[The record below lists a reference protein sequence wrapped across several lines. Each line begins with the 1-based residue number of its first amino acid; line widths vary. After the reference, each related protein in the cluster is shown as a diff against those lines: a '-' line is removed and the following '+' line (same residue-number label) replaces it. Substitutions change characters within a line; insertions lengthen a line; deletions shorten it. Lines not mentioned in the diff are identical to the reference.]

1 MLRKIFPVVAIII
14 LIPPVLL
21 HAETRQ
27 SKDAFSWKGKA
38 PALFMR
44 NLNGPIQV
52 EGSAGAEIEVTASV
66 SWKESNPA
74 DIRFEVKP
82 GSRGV
87 TICALWPAEKA
98 TCGEN
103 GEHSMNNNKNND
115 LSVSFKVKL
124 PKGTRLDSETV
135 NGDLD
140 VKGTTAAVKAE
151 SVNGSVSVDTA
162 SSAVEVQTVN
172 GAIRVAISA
181 PASGDLKFQT
191 VNGPIEV
198 KLPSGF
204 DVEVE
209 AETVNGRVNI
219 AGQRFKRSAQVTL
232 GKGGRKLS
240 AETVNG
246 SIDVN

>member
-21 HAETRQ
+21 RAETRQ

-38 PALFMR
+38 PALFIR
-44 NLNGPIQV
+44 NLNGSIQV
-52 EGSAGAEIEVTASV
+52 EGSAGAEIEVAASV
-66 SWKESNPA
+66 SWKDSNPD
-74 DIRFEVKP
+74 DIRFEAKP
-82 GSRGV
+82 GSKGI
-87 TICALWPAEKA
+87 TICALWPSGQAI
-98 TCGEN
+98 CGEN
-103 GEHSMNNNKNND
+103 GVYTMNHTKNSD

-140 VKGTTAAVKAE
+140 VKGTTAPVKAE

-162 SSAVEVQTVN
+162 NSAVEAQTVN
-172 GAIRVAISA
+172 GAIRVTISA
-181 PASGDLKFQT
+181 PAPGDLKFQT
-191 VNGPIEV
+191 VNGAIDV

-204 DVEVE
+204 DVEVA

-219 AGQRFKRSAQVTL
+219 AGQRYKRSAHVTL